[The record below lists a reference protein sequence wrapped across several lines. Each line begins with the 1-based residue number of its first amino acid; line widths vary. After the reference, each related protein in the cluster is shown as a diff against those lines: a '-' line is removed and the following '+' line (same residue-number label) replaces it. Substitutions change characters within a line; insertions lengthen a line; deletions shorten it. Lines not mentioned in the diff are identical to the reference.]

1 MRRGPT
7 GQAQIVI
14 WAFFS
19 RRLRTWALFAVLLPL
34 VGRVLE
40 AVGRRVTPR
49 NPQVGGALTTAAG
62 YARRPARGRRRRRY

>member
-1 MRRGPT
+1 MF
-7 GQAQIVI
+7 

-34 VGRVLE
+34 AGRVLGV
-40 AVGRRVTPR
+40 AGRRITPR

-62 YARRPARGRRRRRY
+62 YARRPERRRRRRRY